1 MPGRPSVHRKTMQPN
16 EKNKYLTAAIL
27 VALVVIIFLWT
38 LRMYG

>member
-1 MPGRPSVHRKTMQPN
+1 MTPT

>member
-1 MPGRPSVHRKTMQPN
+1 MQPN
-16 EKNKYLTAAIL
+16 EKNKYLTAAVL

>member
-1 MPGRPSVHRKTMQPN
+1 MQPN

-38 LRMYG
+38 LRVYG